1 MLGPVDDRAPGPL
14 AGNLVTSEHP
24 PRLIA
29 ARCAT
34 CATVT
39 FPSRDTCPSCTSDAV
54 EPELLGPRGT
64 LWTWTVQRFPPKPP
78 FLAPGDPESFQPF
91 GVGYVEF
98 PGQLRV
104 EARLTEADP
113 ERLRIG
119 MPMEVTVIPVPG
131 HEHLTTY
138 AFAPVAEG

>member
-1 MLGPVDDRAPGPL
+1 MLGSVDGRAPL
-14 AGNLVTSEHP
+14 AANLVTDEHP
-24 PRLIA
+24 PRLVA
-29 ARCAT
+29 TRCGSCDA
-34 CATVT
+34 VT
-39 FPSRDTCPSCTSDAV
+39 FPSRDTCPRCASDAV
-54 EPELLGPRGT
+54 APELLGPRGT
-64 LWTWTVQRFPPKPP
+64 LWTWTVQQFPPKPP
-78 FLAPGDPESFQPF
+78 FLAPEQFEPF

-138 AFAPVAEG
+138 AFAPVT